1 MAQSDFIITNKE
13 LVTKLKV
20 QRKRKISGV
29 QRSSNT
35 IDKTRRDL
43 SSRPINCTKASLIQ
57 IAITHLL
64 HCI

>member
-20 QRKRKISGV
+20 QRIRKISGV
-29 QRSSNT
+29 QLSSNT
-35 IDKTRRDL
+35 IDKTRSDL
-43 SSRPINCTKASLIQ
+43 SSRPMNSTKAILIQ